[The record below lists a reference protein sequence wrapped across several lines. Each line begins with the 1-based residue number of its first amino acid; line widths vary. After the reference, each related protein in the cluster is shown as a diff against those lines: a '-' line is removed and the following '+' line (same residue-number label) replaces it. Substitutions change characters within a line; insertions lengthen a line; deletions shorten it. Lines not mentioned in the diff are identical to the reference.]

1 MAVDMFIKIGDIKG
15 ESTDSKHANEIDVL
29 SWSWGASQSGSAHM
43 GGGAGSGKV
52 QIQDLTL
59 TKYVDAASPTLFK
72 MCCDGSHIKAA
83 KLTVR
88 KAGKDPLEYLKI
100 SIEDAIVSSI
110 STGGSGGQD
119 RLTENVTLNFAR
131 VHVLYTPQTA
141 GGTAGAST
149 SGGWDISANKPFEA
163 K

>member
-15 ESTDSKHANEIDVL
+15 ESTDDKHAAWIDVL

-43 GGGAGSGKV
+43 GGGSGAGKV
-52 QIQDLTL
+52 QVQDLTL
-59 TKYVDAASPTLFK
+59 TKYVDAATPTLLK
-72 MCCDGSHIKAA
+72 MCCDGSHIKVC

-88 KAGKDPLEYLKI
+88 KAGKDALEYLKLTL
-100 SIEDAIVSSI
+100 EDAIVTSI
-110 STGGSGGQD
+110 ATVGSGGQD

-131 VHVLYTPQTA
+131 FGLTYTPQATT
-141 GGTAGAST
+141 GGAAPSV
-149 SGGWDISANKPFEA
+149 SGGWDIAANKPFEA

>member
-15 ESTDSKHANEIDVL
+15 ESTDSKHKDEIDVL

-43 GGGAGSGKV
+43 GGGGGSGKV
-52 QIQDLTL
+52 QVQDLTL
-59 TKYVDAASPTLFK
+59 TKYIDAASPTLLK
-72 MCCDGSHIKAA
+72 MCCDGSHIKAC

-100 SIEDAIVSSI
+100 SLEDAIVTSI

-131 VHVLYTPQTA
+131 FGVTYTPQTP
-141 GGTAGAST
+141 TGAAAPSV
-149 SGGWDISANKPFEA
+149 SGGWDIAQNKPFDA